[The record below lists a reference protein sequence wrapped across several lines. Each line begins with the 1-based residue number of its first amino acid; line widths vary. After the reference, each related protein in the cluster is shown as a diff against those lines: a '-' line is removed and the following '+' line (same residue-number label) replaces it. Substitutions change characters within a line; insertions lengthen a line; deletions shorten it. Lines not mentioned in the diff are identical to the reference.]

1 MNSLLA
7 PTLTGIVAFVA
18 TNIDDLVILT
28 LFFAQVERFRWQQV
42 VAGQYLGM
50 IALVLL
56 SLPGYFG
63 GLVVSKSV
71 IGLLGFVPIAIGLSQ
86 WFKRKSSSSEVQT
99 VRDAAPTVSGEP
111 SEATL
116 EQPKKRQHPIF
127 HPQTYSVAAVTFA
140 NGGDNIGTYVP
151 LFATSNAV
159 NLLVI
164 LGVFF
169 LMVGIWCYL
178 AFGLTRHPF
187 ISSAVTR
194 YGDALVPIVLIGLGI
209 YILVE
214 NGTVELLKGKGL

>member
-7 PTLTGIVAFVA
+7 PILAGIAAFVA

-42 VAGQYLGM
+42 VAGQYLGLV
-50 IALVLL
+50 ALVLV

-63 GLVVSKSV
+63 GLVVPKSV
-71 IGLLGFVPIAIGLSQ
+71 IGLLGFVPIAIGFSQ
-86 WFKRKSSSSEVQT
+86 WFKRKSSPPDVQT
-99 VRDAAPTVSGEP
+99 VRDVAPT
-111 SEATL
+111 EALELSKPTL
-116 EQPKKRQHPIF
+116 NQPRKRRHPIF

-140 NGGDNIGTYVP
+140 NGGDNIGIYVP

-164 LGVFF
+164 LGIFF
-169 LMVGIWCYL
+169 LMVGLWCYL

-187 ISSAVTR
+187 ISNAVTR
-194 YGDALVPIVLIGLGI
+194 YGDALVPVVLIGLGI
-209 YILVE
+209 YILLE
-214 NGTVELLKGKGL
+214 NGTVELLKGKGF